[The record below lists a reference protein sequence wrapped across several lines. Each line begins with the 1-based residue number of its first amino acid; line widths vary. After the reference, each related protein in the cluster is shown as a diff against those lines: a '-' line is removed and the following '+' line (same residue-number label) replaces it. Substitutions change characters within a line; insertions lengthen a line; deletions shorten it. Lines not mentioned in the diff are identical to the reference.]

1 MKKIIVI
8 AVVVGCMASVAA
20 PQGVSAEE
28 ASSRGV
34 VERLLSA
41 FGIDKGGMLG
51 PPVSESSDKV
61 IAGDEGPWC
70 CSPPESRE
78 DAQLSSRQRMPP
90 EEQ

>member
-8 AVVVGCMASVAA
+8 AIVVGCLASVAA

-41 FGIDKGGMLG
+41 FGIDKEGLLG
-51 PPVSESSDKV
+51 PPVPQPPDTVK
-61 IAGDEGPWC
+61 AADDGPWC
-70 CSPPESRE
+70 CSPPQSQEGVRAST
-78 DAQLSSRQRMPP
+78 RQRMPP
-90 EEQ
+90 DQQ